1 MDTPIRRLPLA
12 EQAAQV
18 ILGRIRSG
26 TWPLGHRLPGETTL
40 AATLGVGRSTVREA
54 IRELAGQ
61 GVLESKQGAGV
72 FVVALEPRAVWDDV
86 LRRADILAVI
96 EARAAIE
103 TEAAGLAAERRT
115 RADLAA
121 LRRGLADRAAAAS
134 SAADDIV
141 TLVATDTAFHRAV
154 VAAAHNDLLTEL
166 FDGFAPRIRTA
177 MVDMLRLS
185 PMSDADGDHHSHEDL
200 VEAIAGRDGER
211 TRALMRSH
219 LDGLRAAFL

>member
-1 MDTPIRRLPLA
+1 METPIRRLPLA
-12 EQAAQV
+12 EQTAQV
-18 ILGRIRSG
+18 ILGRIQSG

-86 LRRADILAVI
+86 LRRASIVAVI

-103 TEAAGLAAERRT
+103 TEAAGLAASRRT
-115 RADLAA
+115 RTDLAA
-121 LRRGLADRAAAAS
+121 LRRALADRAAAA
-134 SAADDIV
+134 DDVV
-141 TLVATDTAFHRAV
+141 TLVAADTAFHRAV
-154 VAAAHNDLLTEL
+154 VVAAHNDLLAEL

-177 MVDMLRLS
+177 MVDMLRLA
-185 PMSDADGDHHSHEDL
+185 PMSDADGDHHAHEDL
-200 VEAIAGRDGER
+200 VEAIADRDCDGA
-211 TRALMRSH
+211 RALMRSH
-219 LDGLRAAFL
+219 LDGLRAAFA